1 MKEKLVKNLYS
12 SSTIKRFEKKCN
24 LMGIEKKD
32 NYADLLIIRL
42 FGTIFI
48 FVLLLLIS
56 DRGYITAPL
65 FAFLFYYSIEHIY
78 LDNKIKRR
86 ASNLDYEALF
96 FFQVLTLSLESGKDL
111 KGAIELTCKNIDSI
125 VSKEFKKTIEEVDFG
140 KSITEAL
147 VDMKKRIPSDTIK
160 SVIVNITQSNIQGNN
175 IIDSLNNQIE
185 YIRNKKILE
194 IKGTINKMPM
204 KISILSVLFIV
215 PIVLLLLLG
224 PLLIKLIEYIW

>member
-1 MKEKLVKNLYS
+1 
-12 SSTIKRFEKKCN
+12 
-24 LMGIEKKD
+24 MGIERHD
-32 NYADLLIIRL
+32 NYADILIVRL

-48 FVLLLLIS
+48 FVLLLLIGN
-56 DRGYITAPL
+56 RGYITAPL
-65 FAFLFYYSIEHIY
+65 FAALFYYSVEHLY
-78 LDNKIKRR
+78 LDRKIKLR
-86 ASNLDYEALF
+86 ASRLDYEALF

-111 KGAIELTCKNIDSI
+111 KGAIELTCNNIDSM
-125 VSKEFKKTIEEVDFG
+125 VSQEFKKTIEEVDFG

-175 IIDSLNNQIE
+175 IIDSLNSQIE

-194 IKGTINKMPM
+194 IKGTINKMPL

-224 PLLIKLIEYIW
+224 PLLIKIIEYV

>member
-1 MKEKLVKNLYS
+1 MKEKLVKNLFS
-12 SSTIKRFEKKCN
+12 SKTINRVKKKCD

-32 NYADLLIIRL
+32 DYADILIIKL
-42 FGTIFI
+42 FGTLFV
-48 FVLLLLIS
+48 FLVLLLVFKN
-56 DRGYITAPL
+56 GYITAPL
-65 FAFLFYYSIEHIY
+65 MAFLFYYSVEHIY
-78 LDNKIKRR
+78 LDGKIKRR
-86 ASNLDYEALF
+86 ASMLDYEALF

-111 KGAIELTCKNIDSI
+111 KGAIELTTNNIDST

-175 IIDSLNNQIE
+175 IIDSLNSQIE

-194 IKGTINKMPM
+194 IKGTINKMPL
-204 KISILSVLFIV
+204 KISILSVLFII

-224 PLLIKLIEYIW
+224 PLLIKLIEFI